1 MELFM
6 WELIGL
12 LGMLAI
18 EASYLPQIYRLQKK
32 KRAEHISA
40 FFPGLNL
47 MGRLFALSYSLHLGQ
62 AVLGFG
68 FLVGVML
75 RALFLVQVIYYQHQ
89 HRPPAQ
95 NHVSG
100 SWRNIL
106 KRAYSPA
113 LPTSEKLR

>member
-1 MELFM
+1 M

-47 MGRLFALSYSLHLGQ
+47 TGRLFALSYSFHLGQ

-68 FLVGVML
+68 FLVGVLL
-75 RALFLVQVIYYQHQ
+75 RAVFLIQVVYYQHQ
-89 HRPPAQ
+89 NRGPALKDPS
-95 NHVSG
+95 VF
-100 SWRNIL
+100 WRNVL
-106 KRAYSPA
+106 KRTWRPA
-113 LPTSEKLR
+113 IPTSGKVQ